1 MDPRY
6 KLYDMEK
13 GGGLWV
19 GKRYSKAGKRI
30 PDPISGIS
38 HCASATQVC
47 RFYYL
52 LASGKIISPQRSRQ
66 MLGDLS
72 APGVYHK
79 FVKELEGHVP
89 LDRIYRK
96 SGTWKTYHS
105 DSVLVWGEEWR
116 RYILVA
122 LVESGRGEQILRD
135 LVPMVE
141 SLLKP
146 KDEMAHPV
154 SPSP

>member
-1 MDPRY
+1 
-6 KLYDMEK
+6 MEN

-19 GKRYSKAGKRI
+19 GKRYGKTGKRI

-52 LASGKIISPQRSRQ
+52 LASGKIINAERSRQ
-66 MLGDLS
+66 MLNDLS
-72 APGVYHK
+72 APGVNHK
-79 FVKELEGHVP
+79 FVKELESHVP

-122 LVESGRGEQILRD
+122 IVESSRGEQILRD
-135 LVPMVE
+135 LVPIVE
-141 SLLKP
+141 NLLKP
-146 KDEMAHPV
+146 KDVMASAVPS
-154 SPSP
+154 SP